1 MNQNEMVQNT
11 VLLGAVCIVQHLFTK
26 TVLQDL
32 ESTDDIG
39 LLALAD
45 KTTQALVELEA
56 ALVNRSQQGE
66 PVE

>member
-11 VLLGAVCIVQHLFTK
+11 VLLGTVCTVQHLFTK
-26 TVLQDL
+26 AVLQGL

-66 PVE
+66 PDE

>member
-1 MNQNEMVQNT
+1 MVQNT
-11 VLLGAVCIVQHLFTK
+11 VLLGTVCIVQHLFTK
-26 TVLQDL
+26 TVLQGL

-56 ALVNRSQQGE
+56 ALVNRSHRE
-66 PVE
+66 EVES